1 MSFPVKELS
10 IKLIHNA
17 VAFPTGNQNRTI
29 MEIIYE
35 PAKTETVASSI
46 DIDSSLF
53 NNDLDDV
60 AKAERN
66 KPVIEEQTEDI
77 FGINK

>member
-1 MSFPVKELS
+1 
-10 IKLIHNA
+10 
-17 VAFPTGNQNRTI
+17 

-35 PAKTETVASSI
+35 PAKAETVASSV

-60 AKAERN
+60 AKAERD
-66 KPVIEEQTEDI
+66 KSIIEKQTEDI

>member
-1 MSFPVKELS
+1 
-10 IKLIHNA
+10 
-17 VAFPTGNQNRTI
+17 

-35 PAKTETVASSI
+35 PAKAETVTSSV

-53 NNDLDDV
+53 NNDLDDI
-60 AKAERN
+60 AKAERD
-66 KPVIEEQTEDI
+66 KPIVEEQTEDI

>member
-1 MSFPVKELS
+1 MSFPVEELS
-10 IKLIHNA
+10 IKLTHNA
-17 VAFPTGNQNRTI
+17 VAPPTGNQNRTI

-35 PAKTETVASSI
+35 PAKTETIASSV

-53 NNDLDDV
+53 NKDLDDV
-60 AKAERN
+60 AKAERD
-66 KPVIEEQTEDI
+66 KPIIEEQTEDI

>member
-1 MSFPVKELS
+1 
-10 IKLIHNA
+10 
-17 VAFPTGNQNRTI
+17 

-35 PAKTETVASSI
+35 PAKTKIVTSSV

-60 AKAERN
+60 AKAERD
-66 KPVIEEQTEDI
+66 KSIIEEQTEDI

>member
-1 MSFPVKELS
+1 
-10 IKLIHNA
+10 
-17 VAFPTGNQNRTI
+17 

-35 PAKTETVASSI
+35 PAKAETVAVAV
-46 DIDSSLF
+46 DIDGSLF

-60 AKAERN
+60 AKVERD
-66 KPVIEEQTEDI
+66 KPIIEEQTEDI

>member
-1 MSFPVKELS
+1 
-10 IKLIHNA
+10 
-17 VAFPTGNQNRTI
+17 

-35 PAKTETVASSI
+35 PAKIETVASSI

-60 AKAERN
+60 AKAERD
-66 KPVIEEQTEDI
+66 KLVIEEQTEDI

>member
-1 MSFPVKELS
+1 
-10 IKLIHNA
+10 
-17 VAFPTGNQNRTI
+17 

-35 PAKTETVASSI
+35 PAKAETVAASVYI
-46 DIDSSLF
+46 DGSLF

-60 AKAERN
+60 AKAERD
-66 KPVIEEQTEDI
+66 KSIIEEQTEDI

>member
-1 MSFPVKELS
+1 
-10 IKLIHNA
+10 
-17 VAFPTGNQNRTI
+17 

-35 PAKTETVASSI
+35 PATAETVAASV
-46 DIDSSLF
+46 DIDGSLF

-60 AKAERN
+60 AKVERD
-66 KPVIEEQTEDI
+66 KPIIEEQTEDI

>member
-1 MSFPVKELS
+1 MSFPVEELS
-10 IKLIHNA
+10 IKLTHNA
-17 VAFPTGNQNRTI
+17 VALPTGNQNRTI

-35 PAKTETVASSI
+35 PAKTETVTSSV